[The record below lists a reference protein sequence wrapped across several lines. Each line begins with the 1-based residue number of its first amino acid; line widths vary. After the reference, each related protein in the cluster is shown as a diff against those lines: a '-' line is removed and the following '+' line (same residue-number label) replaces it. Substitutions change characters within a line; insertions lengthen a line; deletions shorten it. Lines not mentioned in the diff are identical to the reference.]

1 MTAPYHLR
9 WLVAKPSHFI
19 SRYFTLIICRCEYFS
34 HLPHC
39 KKKKIF
45 LTEPGIN
52 LNSMFLLPL
61 YAEQNLCHTHC
72 SLHTVVK
79 AKPTFE
85 TFKTV
90 LIVIQRL
97 RSELAHICISCFV
110 VRGLMTLNKTHG
122 KQPNQKLM
130 PPFLNE
136 LLKLFRKSG
145 LFLETTA
152 LRKAL
157 ICGGN
162 LWGQSG
168 IKLYQAGPH
177 PSWKRSSL
185 SQEINTK

>member
-1 MTAPYHLR
+1 MWILQSLASLQ
-9 WLVAKPSHFI
+9 
-19 SRYFTLIICRCEYFS
+19 
-34 HLPHC
+34 
-39 KKKKIF
+39 KKKSSWQSLQ
-45 LTEPGIN
+45 LTSIQCFCFHY
-52 LNSMFLLPL
+52 M
-61 YAEQNLCHTHC
+61 QNKTYVTRIVNYIQNQ
-72 SLHTVVK
+72 S
-79 AKPTFE
+79 TFE

-97 RSELAHICISCFV
+97 RSEVAHICISCFI

-145 LFLETTA
+145 LFLETAA

-185 SQEINTK
+185 YQEINTK